1 METEVR
7 IMAKVHGLRNSIV
20 NRKKKRKK
28 GWGGNFRDRLDLPKG
43 AATPILLCPGD
54 YEDTDPEAIEEN
66 GGEPPHFH
74 YDHRL
79 FHNYKWNEGKK
90 QRFMKDPCTA
100 TWQQYRDRQ
109 GHNSCIGCHLKK
121 HGDKRVGNSEQYSL
135 NVIHLSMYQKVPLTD
150 REGKTRRFEHDGDH
164 HKRGDPI
171 LGWKHITAARDL
183 KEAKANLEDGL
194 DDGTL
199 AMWRKKYIQVG
210 PSHRTQ
216 IELIADYAEQFCR
229 CGGEL
234 TPSSFFC
241 AGCGDELCDVED
253 SNMEPEDV
261 QRYAAERQRCDG
273 CGAWEEPAKE
283 YTCNECDDPIALEFY
298 EVVAYVRKTGEG
310 TDTTIDIKKVVPIY
324 DFEFPDGSSLCEWD
338 DDEDDVAFD
347 DDDNFILREDVA
359 KLVNNQF
366 DFDKVHNP
374 RDADLMA
381 RLLDVDNPFSGGGA
395 RSYAKSRNRFSDDD
409 DGDDE
414 TDEKPRG
421 RGRRGRGGRR
431 GRTRA

>member
-253 SNMEPEDV
+253 SNM
-261 QRYAAERQRCDG
+261 
-273 CGAWEEPAKE
+273 
-283 YTCNECDDPIALEFY
+283 
-298 EVVAYVRKTGEG
+298 
-310 TDTTIDIKKVVPIY
+310 VPIY